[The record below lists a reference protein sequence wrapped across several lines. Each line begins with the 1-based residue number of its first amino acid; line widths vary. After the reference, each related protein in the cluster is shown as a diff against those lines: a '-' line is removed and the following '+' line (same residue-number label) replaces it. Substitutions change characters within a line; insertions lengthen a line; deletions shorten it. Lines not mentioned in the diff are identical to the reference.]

1 MNAKAI
7 IAIVIVAVI
16 VIAGVGYYAISG
28 GNGGGDKPA
37 NPSGNVTDCNLWVYG
52 NVNGDDYIDQKDI
65 ELLESIIA
73 GDAEEVYIV
82 AYDGYSA
89 SGVSQRLSLADANQD
104 GVLDQKD
111 VEFIRDTISY
121 MERYSSAVNGGKLD
135 SFDEQFTIY
144 YNNCDN
150 KACSVDMPIKTLV
163 SMYFSNSEI
172 VRLLGAVDRVVGTDD
187 TTLNKPTLLP
197 EFQNI
202 PNIGDRKNVSV
213 ESVLAT
219 GADAYFTGSASTYAD
234 YLESGVGDSMDII
247 RLSAWEDNNV
257 TVGAL
262 TLGYML
268 GCTDAAYEYI
278 DWCNH
283 YTDLIADRTNGIED
297 KVTLISPKGRVS
309 DSPTLLEGNGPG
321 SGQYEINELAGGDD
335 LSDQLSATD
344 EYPPYTQEWALVANP
359 DVIVISGYCGWEHTD
374 ADIPL
379 RIYNVIDKVDSTYKG
394 TTASNEDR
402 IYFIGNELYTG
413 PSNII
418 AMVYVATWLYPDLFE
433 DLDGLTVFK
442 EYIDKFCPGLAYYDL
457 DANIDHF
464 VFGPDSVRK

>member
-1 MNAKAI
+1 
-7 IAIVIVAVI
+7 
-16 VIAGVGYYAISG
+16 
-28 GNGGGDKPA
+28 
-37 NPSGNVTDCNLWVYG
+37 
-52 NVNGDDYIDQKDI
+52 
-65 ELLESIIA
+65 
-73 GDAEEVYIV
+73 
-82 AYDGYSA
+82 
-89 SGVSQRLSLADANQD
+89 
-104 GVLDQKD
+104 
-111 VEFIRDTISY
+111 
-121 MERYSSAVNGGKLD
+121 
-135 SFDEQFTIY
+135 
-144 YNNCDN
+144 
-150 KACSVDMPIKTLV
+150 
-163 SMYFSNSEI
+163 
-172 VRLLGAVDRVVGTDD
+172 
-187 TTLNKPTLLP
+187 
-197 EFQNI
+197 
-202 PNIGDRKNVSV
+202 
-213 ESVLAT
+213 
-219 GADAYFTGSASTYAD
+219 
-234 YLESGVGDSMDII
+234 
-247 RLSAWEDNNV
+247 
-257 TVGAL
+257 
-262 TLGYML
+262 ML

>member
-28 GNGGGDKPA
+28 GNGNGDKPA

-135 SFDEQFTIY
+135 SFDEKFTIY

-247 RLSAWEDNNV
+247 RLSA
-257 TVGAL
+257 
-262 TLGYML
+262 
-268 GCTDAAYEYI
+268 
-278 DWCNH
+278 
-283 YTDLIADRTNGIED
+283 
-297 KVTLISPKGRVS
+297 
-309 DSPTLLEGNGPG
+309 
-321 SGQYEINELAGGDD
+321 
-335 LSDQLSATD
+335 
-344 EYPPYTQEWALVANP
+344 
-359 DVIVISGYCGWEHTD
+359 
-374 ADIPL
+374 
-379 RIYNVIDKVDSTYKG
+379 
-394 TTASNEDR
+394 
-402 IYFIGNELYTG
+402 
-413 PSNII
+413 
-418 AMVYVATWLYPDLFE
+418 
-433 DLDGLTVFK
+433 
-442 EYIDKFCPGLAYYDL
+442 
-457 DANIDHF
+457 
-464 VFGPDSVRK
+464 